1 MGRILT
7 WSDGLDSGGDV
18 HTKMDSN
25 VMIVNHPDL
34 KMVCSYM
41 LEVLEFSLALE
52 VGQAKG
58 AQVHI
63 CNVYTAGL
71 FLSTRSDSLK
81 L

>member
-1 MGRILT
+1 M
-7 WSDGLDSGGDV
+7 

-34 KMVCSYM
+34 KMVSSYM
-41 LEVLEFSLALE
+41 LEILEFSLALE

-58 AQVHI
+58 AQTHT
-63 CNVYTAGL
+63 CNVYTAGP
-71 FLSTRSDSLK
+71 FLSTCSDSLK